1 MSIAH
6 IMIKKASPDE
16 FRRVST
22 SLNSLLGVDYAKADP
37 GNLMITV
44 EYEDHLVNVNQL
56 RKTVQAAGI
65 QVLSDWKE
73 KELY

>member
-16 FRRVST
+16 YRSVST
-22 SLNSLLGVDYAKADP
+22 SLNALFGVERALADP
-37 GNLMITV
+37 GNHIITV
-44 EYEDHLVNVNQL
+44 EFEDHLVNVNQL
-56 RKTVQAAGI
+56 RKTVQASGI

-73 KELY
+73 PF

>member
-6 IMIKKASPDE
+6 IMIKKAAPDE
-16 FRRVST
+16 FRKVST
-22 SLNSLLGVDYAKADP
+22 SLNALFGVEHANVDP
-37 GNLMITV
+37 GNHMIIV
-44 EYEDHLVNVNQL
+44 NYEDHLVNVNQL

-73 KELY
+73 PF